1 MRAGRGRAGTW
12 NSNCRIRNPKQAHAT
27 GKEYGF
33 NTEEVGLIRIRE
45 RAKEKSA
52 TEKDFKKT
60 PWETRWMTEAI

>member
-1 MRAGRGRAGTW
+1 MWVWCRMRAGRERAVTW
-12 NSNCRIRNPKQAHAT
+12 NSNCRIRNPKQAHVI

-45 RAKEKSA
+45 RAKEESA

-60 PWETRWMTEAI
+60 PWEPR